1 MMQKPDVMP
10 FLGSCPGKSLI
21 RSLARPLGNAAVAA
35 VEMALIAP
43 VLIALSA
50 GISDCSLAFHE
61 KLQLSSVLTASA
73 EYAFNKGQSETG
85 STLTADVTSFINKIS
100 PITLSPLT
108 VTYYGGTTSTSYYCV
123 STTGVVTASYTKG
136 ASCTDGSGA
145 VAGQFIT
152 ISGSFAYKAVFP
164 VDKGFMPTSFTQ
176 SVIVRLV

>member
-1 MMQKPDVMP
+1 MLKQDIMP
-10 FLGSCPGKSLI
+10 IFGGSRGKSLI
-21 RSLARPLGNAAVAA
+21 RSRARPFGNSAVAA

-61 KLQLSSVLTASA
+61 KLQLSSVLTASG

-85 STLTADVTSFINKIS
+85 GTLTADVTSFINKIS
-100 PITLSPLT
+100 PIALGPLT

-123 STTGVVTASYTKG
+123 STTGVFTASYTRG
-136 ASCTDGSGA
+136 AACTDGSSA

-152 ISGSFAYKAVFP
+152 ISGSFAYKAAFP
-164 VDKGFMPTSFTQ
+164 VDKGFMPTSYSQ